1 MAMHEL
7 ESGNIANP
15 DVTPSHPFTPDVVA
29 WAETKIRNYESLLA
43 GGWIFSESPAQK
55 AARQILAA
63 MGREEPRFVRV
74 PQSGRRVKTP
84 PAH

>member
-29 WAETKIRNYESLLA
+29 WAEATA
-43 GGWIFSESPAQK
+43 GFEWDDEIVRE

-63 MGREEPRFVRV
+63 VGRW
-74 PQSGRRVKTP
+74 
-84 PAH
+84 